1 MKKNNFAAASVL
13 AFGALNFLNMMRN
26 ASVHES
32 LGCLLCV
39 LLLGGLS
46 LWTLLGG
53 VEKQD
58 E

>member
-1 MKKNNFAAASVL
+1 MKKKNFVAAVVL
-13 AFGALNFLNMMRN
+13 AFGALNFVNMMSLN
-26 ASVHES
+26 THES
-32 LGCLLCV
+32 LGCFLCV
-39 LLLGGLS
+39 ILLGGLS

>member
-1 MKKNNFAAASVL
+1 MKKKNFVAAVIL
-13 AFGALNFLNMMRN
+13 AFGALNFVNMMSLN
-26 ASVHES
+26 THES
-32 LGCLLCV
+32 LGCFLCV
-39 LLLGGLS
+39 ILLGGLS

>member
-1 MKKNNFAAASVL
+1 MKKKNFIAASVL
-13 AFGALNFLNMMRN
+13 AFGALNFVNMMKN